1 VVEFLLASFT
11 ALFVTVSPI
20 KVAAFYPVLSEGMS
34 PREQRR
40 TAVRATLVASAM
52 LFVFAL
58 LGDDLLRAIGISLAG
73 VRVGGGVLLMLLSID
88 IVFGRPIGPASTAAE
103 HGVAEARDISV
114 FPLATPIIAGPG
126 AITATVIQATEA
138 KNAFITTVLLI
149 AVLAVVMLITL
160 VGLLASDAV
169 KRVIGHTAMTVIE
182 RIMGILLA
190 AMSAEMILA
199 GLKQSGVFS

>member
-1 VVEFLLASFT
+1 MVEFLLASFT

-20 KVAAFYPVLSEGMS
+20 KAAAFYPVLSAGMS
-34 PREQRR
+34 PQEQRR
-40 TAVRATLVASAM
+40 TAVRATVVASAM
-52 LFVFAL
+52 LAVFAL

-88 IVFGRPIGPASTAAE
+88 IVFGRPIGPGPMVAE
-103 HGVAEARDISV
+103 HGVVEARDISV

-126 AITATVIQATEA
+126 AITAMVIQATEA
-138 KNAFITTVLLI
+138 RNALLTTALLL
-149 AVLAVVMLITL
+149 AVLAAVMLLTL

-169 KRVIGHTAMTVIE
+169 TRIVGHTAMTVVE